1 MKTLTALVALLLSLS
16 SLSEIPAEISQAYED
31 KDYKT
36 VFLLLKDLAEQ
47 GDSDGQLLLFSSY
60 FEGIGVNKNKD
71 KGLEWLLKSANQ
83 NNIYA
88 LDELANYYELGID
101 GVLLQDTQ
109 KAINTYK
116 KLIKLNPKMS
126 KYYEYSIALIYK
138 YSIMDN
144 TKAMHWYDKSAKK
157 GHYLSQI
164 SLADLLLKQSKWK
177 DDANEYKQK
186 AKVLIQKVF
195 ESKSSPKFI
204 REHAEDLWDK
214 YRLGDLLVE

>member
-71 KGLEWLLKSANQ
+71 KSLEWLLKSANQ